1 MVRLQFFTVT
11 PDARVYSIYNYI
23 CICLNSPK
31 NILKAMVKTN
41 ISLKVTTDIFF
52 LFLFLNDQQ
61 VDKKSILPIP

>member
-31 NILKAMVKTN
+31 NILKAIVKTN
-41 ISLKVTTDIFF
+41 ITLQQTYFF
-52 LFLFLNDQQ
+52 LFLFLNDQE